1 MTFIDLK
8 PYKTI
13 RLAVSGDVSLNR
25 LETSLLDTTDFQRLR
40 QICQLGPCHLVYP
53 TALHTRFD
61 HSLGTLSMARMMHDA
76 IEPAEGVQVT
86 QEHVQLTRL
95 FALLHDVFHVPFG
108 HTLEDEFCIFPR
120 HDKHLDRIERFA
132 GAESSI
138 GGKIVESLGS
148 ELHQRLMRLFQ
159 GKERVLAQDGFILDL
174 VTNSVCA
181 DLLDYLQRDSFFCN
195 ISMDSDY
202 RFLRHLT
209 VVQHAGQTRLAIRLW
224 KEGKSTPRRDVLNEL
239 IRLLDNRYLMSERV
253 YFHHAKIVAGTMIAA
268 AVSRAIASGELRED
282 ELYHLGDDTLLYRLS
297 QCGEPNVR
305 RLTDGITCRTLWK
318 RIYERG
324 RALVMAEQHAS
335 RTVNVMQDLMKRFHT
350 DPAQRMNAESR
361 LAGLMNMPDGDLLIY
376 CPNERMSMKM
386 ADCMVFWNGELRPL
400 KDCTDDELVGAKL
413 KSILDSHQN
422 LWSLKVFMNPRY
434 LARADQAAD
443 ALDNLLT
450 YDESRQKR
458 SSRAFY
464 KEVVRQALQ
473 HQTFAT
479 THDQEQTL
487 EEAMNFVLSLEENNR
502 TSEVIQEWMRKKSGG

>member
-1 MTFIDLK
+1 MTSIDLK

-40 QICQLGPCHLVYP
+40 QIRQLGLCHLVYP

-61 HSLGTLSMARMMHDA
+61 HSLGTLSMAQMMVDSL
-76 IEPAEGVQVT
+76 EPAEGVRVT
-86 QEHVQLTRL
+86 PEQVQLTRL

-108 HTLEDEFCIFPR
+108 HTLEDEFCTFPR

-148 ELHQRLMRLFQ
+148 ELHQRLMQLFQ
-159 GKERVLAQDGFILDL
+159 GQASEQDGFILDL

-209 VVQHAGQTRLAIRLW
+209 VVPHAGQTRLAIRLW

-268 AVSRAIASGELRED
+268 AVSRAIAAGELRED

-297 QCGEPNVR
+297 QCAEPNLR
-305 RLTDGITCRTLWK
+305 RLVDGITSRALWK

-350 DPAQRMNAESR
+350 DPAQRMQAESR
-361 LAGLMNMPDGDLLIY
+361 LAGLMDMPDGDLLIY

-422 LWSLKVFMNPRY
+422 LWSLKVFMNPRH
-434 LARADQAAD
+434 LARADQASD

-450 YDESRQKR
+450 YDQSRQKR

-464 KEVVRQALQ
+464 REAVRQALQ
-473 HQTFAT
+473 QHTFETAQ
-479 THDQEQTL
+479 DQEQAL
-487 EEAMNFVLSLEENNR
+487 EEATNFVLSLEETHR
-502 TSEVIQEWMRKKSGG
+502 TREAIQEWMRKRNME